1 MTTNADLTSYYR
13 KLRHRCTELGRS
25 LSAAQAATMSPC
37 CPEWSVKDLF
47 AHLVGVPVDVLEGN
61 LEDVG
66 TAPWAD
72 AHVQRRSEDSL
83 AQILD
88 EWEQAGPQMEALLE
102 VAALDIDPRFFLDS
116 WTHEWD
122 IRQALGLAAEP
133 DMSVLEY
140 LLARSVQ
147 MLTDAKAEQGYEPV
161 MLVVSTSDGQQR
173 LRLGDPT
180 GEPAGEIAMSSFEYF
195 RVLVG
200 RRSAAQI
207 TTLSPVANPDQLV
220 VFSPAATDIVDPV
233 LSR

>member
-13 KLRHRCTELGRS
+13 TLRHRCTELGRS
-25 LSAAQAATMSPC
+25 LTAEQAATMSPC

-61 LEDVG
+61 LEG
-66 TAPWAD
+66 AATAAWAD
-72 AHVQRRSEDSL
+72 GHVERRGDDSL

-88 EWEQAGPQMEALLE
+88 EWDEAGPRVEALLE
-102 VAALDIDPRFFLDS
+102 VAALDIDPRFFLDC

-133 DMSVLEY
+133 DMDIPNH
-140 LLARSVQ
+140 LLARSVE
-147 MLTDAKAEQGYEPV
+147 MLTEMKADGGFDPV
-161 MLVVSTSDGQQR
+161 TLVVATPDGEQR
-173 LRLGDPT
+173 LVLGDA
-180 GEPAGEIAMSSFEYF
+180 GQEVAGEVPLSTFDYC

-207 TTLSPVANPDQLV
+207 KALSPVANPDQLV
-220 VFSPAATDIVDPV
+220 VFSPAATDITDPAQ
-233 LSR
+233 LG